1 MAALDLVILSGQGLW
16 LSFTSILSSFTIHA
30 WYWQSSREPCLLRHL
45 RAERSWRA
53 SRCDLSGHHCLLLAA
68 GGGRERSG
76 SWGSSLRNKWCELGP
91 DFYPSWASVS
101 SSCKMK
107 LGQMAPSFRPQTS
120 VYPQFLGFSFLYPV
134 QQQSSPSKQSK
145 NAAILTTSAGTSL
158 VQTALL
164 SFMGYFI
171 GSEEVSLLLP
181 SPSAFESVSRAG
193 HITSLFKSLLGQSLY
208 SGPQGPCFH
217 LGFTLLQS
225 HWPPLFLR
233 HAFASGPLHKLFLRW
248 PLGSPQP
255 PRQVVFRSVNSSL
268 PNYLA

>member
-16 LSFTSILSSFTIHA
+16 LSFTSILSWFTIRV

-45 RAERSWRA
+45 RAGRSWRV

-68 GGGRERSG
+68 GGGGERSG

-120 VYPQFLGFSFLYPV
+120 VYPQFLAFSFLYPV

-145 NAAILTTSAGTSL
+145 NAAILTTFAGTTL
-158 VQTALL
+158 LQTALL
-164 SFMGYFI
+164 S
-171 GSEEVSLLLP
+171 SLALRRRPCFCPHPLP
-181 SPSAFESVSRAG
+181 LSLVSRAG
-193 HITSLFKSLLGQSLY
+193 HITSLFKSLLG
-208 SGPQGPCFH
+208 H
-217 LGFTLLQS
+217 LG
-225 HWPPLFLR
+225 
-233 HAFASGPLHKLFLRW
+233 ASVG
-248 PLGSPQP
+248 
-255 PRQVVFRSVNSSL
+255 
-268 PNYLA
+268 